1 MKLRTLILSAIK
13 FELPLRVASPF
24 PVIYTGIGKINA
36 TLSTLQSIQK
46 YKPDLIVNYGT
57 CGGIK
62 NGIEGLVKVNAVIQ
76 RDMNAE
82 PIAPRGKTPLC
93 PRPHILFSS
102 STNSMNESLAPL
114 ICATGDNFLRKD
126 DPWLQKQNVSI
137 VDMELYAIAS
147 VCYDCK
153 IPWEAYKFVSDSSD
167 TNADK
172 DWGKNVSKGYEPFI
186 EILKTLKV

>member
-24 PVIYTGIGKINA
+24 QVIYTGIGKINA

-102 STNSMNESLAPL
+102 SFNKNSPPL
-114 ICATGDNFLRKD
+114 ICATGDNFLRKH
-126 DPWLQKQNVSI
+126 DPWLEEQNVSI

-147 VCYDCK
+147 VCYDLK
-153 IPWEAYKFVSDSSD
+153 ISWEAYKFVSDSSD
-167 TNADK
+167 KNADK

-186 EILKTLKV
+186 EILKTLKI